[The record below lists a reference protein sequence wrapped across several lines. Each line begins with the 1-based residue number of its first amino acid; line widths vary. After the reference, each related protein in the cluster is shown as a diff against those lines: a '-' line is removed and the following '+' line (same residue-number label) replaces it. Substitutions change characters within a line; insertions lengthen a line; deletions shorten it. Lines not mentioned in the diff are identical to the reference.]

1 MSFNFNGVKA
11 NLEGIDQ
18 YLEANGIKLSNAEKQ
33 KLGSIFTEADR
44 PKGTNNK
51 DALGNGELD
60 IIEQRE
66 FQNAIENEKEGTLA
80 KIMSFIKDFFNG
92 VNKKKYDSPQ
102 VEESVSTNVKKPEII
117 NSTKPKSLAKFS
129 SASREEVFNIALD
142 QYIKRM
148 PALKKIKSAKE
159 RIKIARQK
167 YPQIVEKASRQ
178 ASYVTEIVISNCSKY
193 DVEDLSPL
201 IIDMLGNE
209 TGGYVF
215 TDKVLKNPK
224 SQFKGVMQTGPA
236 ALKGLYAD
244 KTSSDAKHIKELKK
258 KYPTTDKLYKAIQTD
273 VELGLQVGILV
284 FKMILRSKQGNVKNS
299 LKQYCGNQY
308 CYNYAPKIPTT
319 LKT

>member
-1 MSFNFNGVKA
+1 
-11 NLEGIDQ
+11 
-18 YLEANGIKLSNAEKQ
+18 
-33 KLGSIFTEADR
+33 
-44 PKGTNNK
+44 
-51 DALGNGELD
+51 
-60 IIEQRE
+60 
-66 FQNAIENEKEGTLA
+66 
-80 KIMSFIKDFFNG
+80 
-92 VNKKKYDSPQ
+92 
-102 VEESVSTNVKKPEII
+102 
-117 NSTKPKSLAKFS
+117 
-129 SASREEVFNIALD
+129 
-142 QYIKRM
+142 M

-167 YPQIVEKASRQ
+167 YPQIMEKASRQ

-193 DVEDLSPL
+193 DVENLSPL

-244 KTSSDAKHIKELKK
+244 KTSSDAKYIKELKK

-308 CYNYAPKIPTT
+308 SYNYDAKIPTT